1 MLMLNIKCKIF
12 KVSMDENPFDSN
24 IFNDDRKN
32 VYLHK
37 NSIWEAEYLIKY

>member
-12 KVSMDENPFDSN
+12 KVSMDESFDSN

-37 NSIWEAEYLIKY
+37 NSI